1 MGIRNIAI
9 PIDLTKTGG
18 VVFPTENKVVYTN
31 DTVSLTFNLTG
42 ITSYA
47 GVTASVSLVMKDGSI
62 FQHEKPVTASPAVFS
77 LKENEVQHAG
87 PVVGQVAFTD
97 VAGTIT
103 SQEFIFTIRPSVLDA
118 SENLEL
124 LKEVEVDSFLVLKSQ
139 VEGIQLSVLANWDT
153 IQAEL
158 GTMEAD
164 FAADWSE
171 WFTTNKN
178 SISSEWVALKSD
190 ISAKQA
196 TLAQDITTAEAN
208 ELERVAAEAIRL
220 SQEGTRTTAESDR
233 VEEEAV
239 RLAAESDRAAKEI
252 ARGNKEQER
261 ISAEATR
268 LAAES
273 ARITAESTRFSQEN
287 LRVSHE
293 EARVSQENARQAAE
307 ALRASL
313 FLADHNTA
321 LTDHDTI
328 VNLFQNSSVVL
339 SVDEYMELLKNNNTL
354 PTIRYIVTDSALEEF
369 LGAPLT

>member
-42 ITSYA
+42 ITSYT

-87 PVVGQVAFTD
+87 VVVGQVAFSDMT
-97 VAGTIT
+97 GTIT
-103 SQEFIFTIRPSVLDA
+103 SQEFIFTIKPSVLDA

-124 LKEVEVDSFLVLKSQ
+124 LREVEVDSFLVLKSQ

-158 GTMEAD
+158 GTMGAG

-178 SISSEWVALKSD
+178 SISNEWAALKSD

-196 TLAQDITTAEAN
+196 TLAQDITT
-208 ELERVAAEAIRL
+208 
-220 SQEGTRTTAESDR
+220 
-233 VEEEAV
+233 
-239 RLAAESDRAAKEI
+239 AESDRAAKEI

-268 LAAES
+268 
-273 ARITAESTRFSQEN
+273 
-287 LRVSHE
+287 
-293 EARVSQENARQAAE
+293 QAAE
-307 ALRASL
+307 TLRASL
-313 FLADHNTA
+313 FSADHSTA

-339 SVDEYMELLKNNNTL
+339 SIDEYMELLENNNTL